1 MTLTDKNKVTAK
13 SRNTAAIVAGVI
25 GLILLWWFYPQIRAA
40 MDPVREASSVD
51 GAVMPAAETSDAAA
65 EPKPTADIETATD
78 IPNEEVATA
87 APDLA
92 TSEAA
97 TAAPDL
103 ATSEAASEEAVSESQ
118 SAEAS
123 SDAPVE
129 PLSSKLAAPKFDVVR
144 IETDG
149 SALIAG
155 QADGRGY
162 VVLSVDGVEQPEARV
177 DLSGNGQFVIF
188 AFLPPTADQQSL
200 KLHLYAEDGSG
211 PVASVQT
218 VFVAPATAAS
228 SGTENTAAAVEEQIA
243 ASEDPEAETG
253 MSSTEAKSTNLEVDT
268 APVTETDTAP
278 VAEEVTASKDPEAE
292 TGMSSTEAKSTNLE
306 VDTAPVAEA
315 EAAPVAEAD
324 TAPVT
329 ETDTA
334 PVAEEVT
341 ASKDPEAETG
351 MSSTEAKSTN
361 LEVDT
366 APVAEAEAA
375 PVAEVDTAPVTETDT
390 APVAEE
396 VTASKDPDP
405 KSELASTDTGSTNAE
420 ANSTPATVILADE
433 DGVRVLQNGAS
444 TAVSPAVTIDTISY
458 SSNGDVIL
466 GGRGQAGN
474 FVRIYLENQSIATS
488 EIAVDGYW
496 ALELR
501 DIEPGIYTLR
511 IDELNPGGDVVS
523 RAETPFKREAAEELA
538 ELMAV
543 EAEVEEPRLEVPSE
557 SAAVAKAE
565 AQPAAQTET
574 ETAPEKPLAQ
584 AVTQVEVNV
593 QPEVAALDGQDEQ
606 SSNGG
611 SAVVERLPS
620 ETAPAL
626 RAPSKK
632 FRVRTVQP
640 GSTLWA
646 IAKESYGAGIEY
658 FKVFEANKE
667 RIRDPDLIYPGQ
679 VFEIPD

>member
-40 MDPVREASSVD
+40 VDPVREASSVED
-51 GAVMPAAETSDAAA
+51 AVMPAAETSDAAA
-65 EPKPTADIETATD
+65 EPKPTADIEAATD
-78 IPNEEVATA
+78 NSNGEDAEA
-87 APDLA
+87 APELA
-92 TSEAA
+92 TSEA
-97 TAAPDL
+97 
-103 ATSEAASEEAVSESQ
+103 ESEEAVSESQ
-118 SAEAS
+118 SVEAS
-123 SDAPVE
+123 SAAPAD
-129 PLSSKLAAPKFDVVR
+129 PLSSKLAAPKFDIVR

-162 VVLSVDGVEQPEARV
+162 VVLSVDGVEQPEARA
-177 DLSGNGQFVIF
+177 DLNGNGQFVIF
-188 AFLPPTADQQSL
+188 AFLPSTADQQSL

-218 VFVAPATAAS
+218 VFVAPATVVS
-228 SGTENTAAAVEEQIA
+228 SGSESAAAVVEEEVA
-243 ASEDPEAETG
+243 ASENPNAET
-253 MSSTEAKSTNLEVDT
+253 
-268 APVTETDTAP
+268 
-278 VAEEVTASKDPEAE
+278 
-292 TGMSSTEAKSTNLE
+292 
-306 VDTAPVAEA
+306 
-315 EAAPVAEAD
+315 
-324 TAPVT
+324 
-329 ETDTA
+329 
-334 PVAEEVT
+334 
-341 ASKDPEAETG
+341 
-351 MSSTEAKSTN
+351 
-361 LEVDT
+361 
-366 APVAEAEAA
+366 
-375 PVAEVDTAPVTETDT
+375 
-390 APVAEE
+390 
-396 VTASKDPDP
+396 
-405 KSELASTDTGSTNAE
+405 ELASTDKGSSNAE
-420 ANSTPATVILADE
+420 ATSAPATVILADE
-433 DGVRVLQNGAS
+433 DGVRVLQDGAP
-444 TAVSPAVTIDTISY
+444 AEVAPAVTIDTISY

-474 FVRIYLENQSIATS
+474 FVRIYLDNQSIATS

-496 ALELR
+496 AVELS

-511 IDELNPGGDVVS
+511 IDELNPSGNVVS

-543 EAEVEEPRLEVPSE
+543 ETQAEEPRVEVPSE
-557 SAAVAKAE
+557 SAVVAKAE
-565 AQPAAQTET
+565 AEEAQPPAVVQVEP

-584 AVTQVEVNV
+584 TVTQVEVNV
-593 QPEVAALDGQDEQ
+593 QPEVAALDGQVEQ

-611 SAVVERLPS
+611 SAVVEELPA

>member
-40 MDPVREASSVD
+40 MDPVREASSVED
-51 GAVMPAAETSDAAA
+51 AMMPAAETSDVAA
-65 EPKPTADIETATD
+65 ESKPTADIETATD
-78 IPNEEVATA
+78 SPNRKDSAS
-87 APDLA
+87 APELD

-97 TAAPDL
+97 A
-103 ATSEAASEEAVSESQ
+103 EEAVSESQ

-123 SDAPVE
+123 SAAPAAPAE
-129 PLSSKLAAPKFDVVR
+129 PLSSKLAAPSFDVVR

-162 VVLSVDGVEQPEARV
+162 VVLSVDGVEQLEARA
-177 DLSGNGQFVIF
+177 DLNGNGQFVIF
-188 AFLPPTADQQSL
+188 AFLPSTVDQQSL

-218 VFVAPATAAS
+218 VFVAPATVVS
-228 SGTENTAAAVEEQIA
+228 SGTESAAAAGQEEVA
-243 ASEDPEAETG
+243 ASEDPESETE
-253 MSSTEAKSTNLEVDT
+253 MASTEAKSTNLEAAAAQAEKADAALVAEADA
-268 APVTETDTAP
+268 APVAEAVAAP
-278 VAEEVTASKDPEAE
+278 GAEEVTASKEPESE
-292 TGMSSTEAKSTNLE
+292 T
-306 VDTAPVAEA
+306 
-315 EAAPVAEAD
+315 
-324 TAPVT
+324 
-329 ETDTA
+329 
-334 PVAEEVT
+334 
-341 ASKDPEAETG
+341 
-351 MSSTEAKSTN
+351 
-361 LEVDT
+361 
-366 APVAEAEAA
+366 
-375 PVAEVDTAPVTETDT
+375 
-390 APVAEE
+390 
-396 VTASKDPDP
+396 
-405 KSELASTDTGSTNAE
+405 ELAATDMESSNVE
-420 ANSTPATVILADE
+420 ATSAPATVILADE
-433 DGVRVLQNGAS
+433 DGVRVFQDGAS
-444 TAVSPAVTIDTISY
+444 AEVAPAVTIDTISY

-474 FVRIYLENQSIATS
+474 FVRIYLGNQSIATS

-496 ALELR
+496 AVELS

-511 IDELNPGGDVVS
+511 IDELNPAGDVVS

-543 EAEVEEPRLEVPSE
+543 ETEAEEPRVEVPSE
-557 SAAVAKAE
+557 SAVVAKAE
-565 AQPAAQTET
+565 AEAQPPAVQVET

-611 SAVVERLPS
+611 SAVVEGLPA
-620 ETAPAL
+620 ETAPTL

>member
-40 MDPVREASSVD
+40 MDPVREASSVED
-51 GAVMPAAETSDAAA
+51 AMMPAAETSDVAA
-65 EPKPTADIETATD
+65 ESKPTADIETATD
-78 IPNEEVATA
+78 SPNREDSAS
-87 APDLA
+87 APELD

-97 TAAPDL
+97 A
-103 ATSEAASEEAVSESQ
+103 EEAVSESQ

-123 SDAPVE
+123 STAPAE

-155 QADGRGY
+155 QAEGRGY
-162 VVLSVDGVEQPEARV
+162 VVLSLDGVEQPEARA
-177 DLSGNGQFVIF
+177 DLNGNGQFVIF
-188 AFLPPTADQQSL
+188 AFLPSTADQQSL

-211 PVASVQT
+211 PVASAQT
-218 VFVAPATAAS
+218 VFVAPATAVS
-228 SGTENTAAAVEEQIA
+228 SGTESAAAAVEEEVA
-243 ASEDPEAETG
+243 ASEDPEAESE
-253 MSSTEAKSTNLEVDT
+253 MASTEAKSTNLEAAAAQAANAYA
-268 APVTETDTAP
+268 APVAEAAAAP
-278 VAEEVTASKDPEAE
+278 GAEEVTASKEPESE
-292 TGMSSTEAKSTNLE
+292 T
-306 VDTAPVAEA
+306 
-315 EAAPVAEAD
+315 
-324 TAPVT
+324 
-329 ETDTA
+329 
-334 PVAEEVT
+334 
-341 ASKDPEAETG
+341 
-351 MSSTEAKSTN
+351 
-361 LEVDT
+361 
-366 APVAEAEAA
+366 
-375 PVAEVDTAPVTETDT
+375 
-390 APVAEE
+390 
-396 VTASKDPDP
+396 
-405 KSELASTDTGSTNAE
+405 ELASTDMGSSNAE
-420 ANSTPATVILADE
+420 ATSAPATVILADE
-433 DGVRVLQNGAS
+433 DGVRVLQDGAP
-444 TAVSPAVTIDTISY
+444 AEVAPAVTIDTISY

-474 FVRIYLENQSIATS
+474 FVRIYLDNQSIATS
-488 EIAVDGYW
+488 EIAMDGYW
-496 ALELR
+496 AVELS

-511 IDELNPGGDVVS
+511 IDELNPAGDVVS

-543 EAEVEEPRLEVPSE
+543 ETEAEEPRVEVPSE
-557 SAAVAKAE
+557 SAVVAKAE
-565 AQPAAQTET
+565 AEAQPPAVQVET

-611 SAVVERLPS
+611 SAVVEDLPA

-626 RAPSKK
+626 RVPSKK